1 MCGRRRR
8 RHGDVA
14 GTAANVGGRCCSRVP
29 PTCGI
34 ALQMFT
40 DGMVELE
47 TTVNFNLMNSTAS
60 VD

>member
-1 MCGRRRR
+1 MDDDD
-8 RHGDVA
+8 DVM
-14 GTAANVGGRCCSRVP
+14 VMLLVLLPILEEDVCSRVP